1 MVGWSRLLLPA
12 AQFAKNRA
20 VLLTPA
26 TRNALQ
32 QQLRRMGGDHE
43 HHHMTI
49 KPSRFQWDK
58 FKDLMHFYVMIGVL
72 PITALVLYANIFVG
86 PSQLAEI
93 PEGYEP
99 KHWEYEKNPISRFI
113 ARYILTSQQQEYE
126 KALHNI
132 FEENEKA
139 QIRLLEEKIRKKM
152 SERNDYQAYYY
163 RPSVAKYH
171 RISKEAA
178 DELEALRGD

>member
-12 AQFAKNRA
+12 AQFAKNHA
-20 VLLTPA
+20 VLLTPT

-32 QQLRRMGGDHE
+32 QQLRQMSGDHG
-43 HHHMTI
+43 HHHMTV

-58 FKDLMHFYVMIGVL
+58 FKDLMHFYVMIGIL
-72 PITALVLYANIFVG
+72 PITALVLYSNIFVG
-86 PSQLAEI
+86 PSQLSEI

-99 KHWEYEKNPISRFI
+99 KHWEYEKHPVSRFI
-113 ARYILTSQQQEYE
+113 ARYMLNSQQQEYE
-126 KALHNI
+126 KACHNL

-139 QIRLLEEKIRKKM
+139 QIRLLEENIRRKM

-163 RPSVAKYH
+163 RPTVAKYH
-171 RISKEAA
+171 RVSKEAA

>member
-12 AQFAKNRA
+12 AQFAKSRA
-20 VLLTPA
+20 LLRLPLCIA
-26 TRNALQ
+26 ALQ
-32 QQLRRMGGDHE
+32 QQLRQMSGDHG

-58 FKDLMHFYVMIGVL
+58 FKDLIHFYVMIGL
-72 PITALVLYANIFVG
+72 IPITALVLYTNIFVG

-93 PEGYEP
+93 PEDYVP
-99 KHWEYEKNPISRFI
+99 KHWEYEKHPISRFI
-113 ARYILTSQQQEYE
+113 ARYMLNSQQQEYE
-126 KALHNI
+126 KSCHYLY
-132 FEENEKA
+132 EENEKA
-139 QIRLLEEKIRKKM
+139 QIRLLESKIREKM

-163 RPSVAKYH
+163 RPTVAKYH